1 MLKTGNILIYKT
13 PNNYMLLRVISCQ
26 YASYENEYKVR
37 GSFWVTELIGG
48 KVLFDKK
55 QLNISSDNKYPLLYS
70 FIYNIPLLYKIFI
83 YYYIISFL
91 HCTLFKLLVT
101 LQKMLYNHI

>member
-55 QLNISSDNKYPLLYS
+55 QLNISSDNKYIILTKKDLKKYERCS
-70 FIYNIPLLYKIFI
+70 KRNYNTISIPK
-83 YYYIISFL
+83 
-91 HCTLFKLLVT
+91 
-101 LQKMLYNHI
+101 